1 MFEVFTFNG
10 GGYAANTY
18 VLSDK
23 DSGDAIL
30 FDPSCPPAEMA
41 DFFSANGM
49 TLRYIVLTHAHYDHM
64 LKLNETREYF
74 PDVPVL
80 VGKGDEGGFT
90 DSKVNCAYLFGIPA
104 VDFGAPDKTIT
115 EGDELTLG
123 DSKVSVISTPG
134 HTPGCCCFIAGDI
147 MITGDTLF
155 EDSIGR
161 SDFIGGDLNIL
172 IASLKRLMSLDRD
185 YEIYPGHGPSSTLSL
200 ERRHNPFILQII
212 NR

>member
-18 VLSDK
+18 VLSESE
-23 DSGDAIL
+23 SGDAIL
-30 FDPSCPPAEMA
+30 FDPSCDPIEME

-64 LKLNETREYF
+64 LTLNETRAHF
-74 PDVPVL
+74 IGVPVL
-80 VGKGDEGGFT
+80 VGKGDEPAFS
-90 DSKVNCAYLFGIPA
+90 DARVNCAYLFGVPS
-104 VDFGAPDKTIT
+104 VDFGVPDRTVT
-115 EGDELTLG
+115 EGDELALG
-123 DSKVSVISTPG
+123 SEKVTVMSTPG
-134 HTPGCCCFIAGDI
+134 HTPGCCCFLAGDI

-161 SDFIGGDLNIL
+161 SDFIGGNINTL
-172 IASLKRLMSLDRD
+172 VSSLKRLMSLDRD
-185 YEIYPGHGPSSTLSL
+185 YEIFPGHGPSSTISR
-200 ERRHNPFILQII
+200 ERKHNPFILQII